1 MGVQVCAR
9 GVVCCLATL
18 SQRLIYLNI
27 HKEPGVVVLQD
38 TTILFSDHEKVS
50 FDYASFHA
58 LLNNYYACA
67 CACEC

>member
-1 MGVQVCAR
+1 MQVCAR

-18 SQRLIYLNI
+18 SQRLNNY
-27 HKEPGVVVLQD
+27 KEPGVVVLQD

-58 LLNNYYACA
+58 LLNNYYACV